1 MNIEFIVA
9 VVTSALLIDMG
20 WITARL
26 TNVLTSKS
34 YRKWYTEFNL
44 GAVLSD
50 VMSCTVCILL
60 VALWLPLKPTVQ
72 SILQFCSVAVGVQV
86 VHDLSLYQLT
96 KQGFSS
102 PIMTLFKEY
111 GDENGISIL
120 FADASIIV
128 STVLLTLV
136 LQTLPHYLVVII
148 LLTALYILPYLIYS
162 L

>member
-1 MNIEFIVA
+1 MKIEFIVA
-9 VVTSALLIDMG
+9 VVTSALLIDMA

-26 TNVLTSKS
+26 TNLLTSKS
-34 YRKWYTEFNL
+34 YRKWYTEFHL

-50 VMSCTVCILL
+50 IMSCTVCILL
-60 VALWLPLKPTVQ
+60 VALWLPLKPTFS

-96 KQGFSS
+96 KGFSS

-111 GDENGISIL
+111 GDENGMSIL
-120 FADASIIV
+120 FADASIIA

-136 LQTLPHYLVVII
+136 LQTLPHYLVVVL